1 MVRVVET
8 SKHFV
13 QLMKKARKQQECIEK
28 KVFIYTSLAA
38 DLKLTPIVVSD
49 VNNGKLFWMEHDSIE
64 GYSL

>member
-1 MVRVVET
+1 MYR
-8 SKHFV
+8 
-13 QLMKKARKQQECIEK
+13 K
-28 KVFIYTSLAA
+28 KVFIYKSLAA